1 LQVAITAT
9 ILRCG
14 TGTRLPRFAL
24 RSWSVSGSPL
34 EGRDCSTKQ
43 SGDLDL
49 RNERLAREGAMGQ
62 AQGSDWR
69 RTRRAARL
77 PAASEMAVRSPTA
90 TSSGNSASWRQ

>member
-1 LQVAITAT
+1 MWNQSSLAT
-9 ILRCG
+9 LR
-14 TGTRLPRFAL
+14 
-24 RSWSVSGSPL
+24 SPL
-34 EGRDCSTKQ
+34 EVRDCRTKQ

-69 RTRRAARL
+69 RNRRAARL